1 MEVFSVKASALNGI
15 RVIDI
20 TRYISGPYCA
30 QLLGDLGAE
39 VIKIEKGSGDTSR
52 AFLPYSNEQSLYF
65 TALNRNKKS
74 IKLDYRKPEGMQ
86 ILTDLISKA
95 DVVVENFK
103 PGVFEAMGF
112 SKDRL
117 EDINPDIVVVHISGY
132 GQTGPYKDR
141 AAFDCVLEAMSG
153 MMSMTGDENSKPMLM
168 GQAYVDFIAG
178 TFGAL
183 QAIAALYARDKVGGQ
198 DIDVSML
205 ECALAYSLYAPA
217 HFINNG
223 VVTGQ
228 FGNRDRVLSPANTFT
243 TKDNRYI
250 YIHAGTDHFFESL
263 MKLIG
268 REDQLTEGTF
278 KFAEIRMEN
287 PDQVE
292 RIVQEWTVT
301 KNAYD
306 IENQLAELG
315 IPCAVVANMSEV
327 VHNPQLLERN
337 MFQTMKYPSG
347 TRIPVV
353 TSNLNMS
360 KTPGRVFHR
369 APMLGEHSEEILSKM
384 LGKSAEDI
392 DMLKSNEII

>member
-1 MEVFSVKASALNGI
+1 MEASALNGI

>member
-1 MEVFSVKASALNGI
+1 MKASALNGI